1 MIILKKTK
9 GNKSLYDQI
18 KAHIKDTSY
27 IDQLM
32 KKPEITNLIEQI
44 LEKPERKMQEISI
57 LKEYLKR
64 LKKFLE
70 ILNFDNENISLDSL
84 LTRVSREMKVE
95 KLPKNEFLMR
105 IGEKG
110 DRFYFTLSGCVTIL
124 APKEILIY
132 MTIDDYTKY
141 LTILYNNNEHYLLK
155 KTLIENEMSI
165 PLLKEK
171 YEIINPKLIIK
182 YSSIEEYLNV
192 INGKKLDI
200 EEKDNEEEEEEEE
213 DENKKKTKILISRK
227 FKLKIYGY
235 SSIVDLGRGS
245 TFGEI
250 ALINENNQRTAT
262 VFVKNNSVFGTLTSK
277 AFKESMLV
285 FLEKIKWE
293 KIFSVFN
300 TPIFKK
306 LYINEIVKKYWNYFV
321 EKKLK
326 KGDFIFRKNEN
337 RDNIYFILKGSVKL
351 IIPQLTLKKTNIIIS
366 DIKNIY
372 NSDIRE
378 SNEKKDIVISVKYSG
393 EILGM
398 DDCVINNLFFF
409 NALCETNVFFYYI
422 DLKAMEKIMK
432 EYHEIKINY
441 KKLNDKKINFMI
453 ERLEDIKRVFLNSL
467 EGKILN
473 NSYNERMKNIENIF
487 YDNAISYKEEK
498 KKLYK
503 IIVGNLNISRNR
515 NMRCNNLKYNHTSL
529 FRNKNKTYSVLPKLN
544 LDFEKTEAL
553 IAKMNTFYGNDKTN
567 LNEEDNNINSLKGNL
582 YKLSKSSCN
591 LKINNITEKGFQR
604 FYLKRLLEKDDI
616 TKLLLENRLSL
627 NEQIN
632 QSSNIYS
639 PNITSFN
646 QINSNQTNK
655 KKNIIIK
662 LTQNLDNKHP
672 IKLYCYDSNNQFKT
686 QLQTIEG

>member
-1 MIILKKTK
+1 MILHKKSSK
-9 GNKSLYDQI
+9 INKSILNQI
-18 KAHIKDTSY
+18 KSHINDSSY

-32 KKPEITNLIEQI
+32 KNPEMTNIIEQI
-44 LEKPERKMQEISI
+44 LDKPERKMQEIII

-70 ILNFDNENISLDSL
+70 ILNFDNENISIDSL
-84 LTRVSREMKVE
+84 LTRVSREMQIE

-110 DRFYFTLSGCVTIL
+110 DRFYFTLSGSVTIL
-124 APKEILIY
+124 APKEFLVY

-141 LTILYNNNEHYLLK
+141 LIILYNNNEHYLLK
-155 KTLIENEMSI
+155 KTVRENEMTI

-200 EEKDNEEEEEEEE
+200 EEKEEE
-213 DENKKKTKILISRK
+213 DSEEDLEKENKKEKKNKNLITRK

-235 SSIVDLGRGS
+235 TCIVDLGRGS
-245 TFGEI
+245 TFGEV
-250 ALINENNQRTAT
+250 ALINDNNQRTAT
-262 VFVKNNSVFGTLTSK
+262 VFVKTNSVFGTLTAN

-293 KIFSVFN
+293 KIFFIFN

-306 LYINEIVKKYWNYFV
+306 LHINDIVKKYWNYFV

-326 KGDFIFRKNEN
+326 KGEFLFRKNEN
-337 RDNIYFILKGSVKL
+337 RENIYFILKGSVKL

-372 NSDIRE
+372 NSDLRE

-398 DDCVINNLFFF
+398 DDCVINNIFFF
-409 NALCETNVFFYYI
+409 NSICETSVFFYYI
-422 DLKAMEKIMK
+422 NLKDMEKIMS
-432 EYHEIKINY
+432 EYHEIKNNY
-441 KKLNDKKINFMI
+441 KKLNNNKINFI
-453 ERLEDIKRVFLNSL
+453 LERLEDIKRVFLNSL
-467 EGKILN
+467 EGKIFKNL
-473 NSYNERMKNIENIF
+473 YNEKIKNIENLFHENSIT
-487 YDNAISYKEEK
+487 YKQEK
-498 KKLYK
+498 KKLNK
-503 IIVGNLNISRNR
+503 IIVGNLNITRNR
-515 NMRCNNLKYNHTSL
+515 TTRSNNLKYGNTYY
-529 FRNKNKTYSVLPKLN
+529 RKKEKNYTTLPKLN

-553 IAKMNTFYGNDKTN
+553 IAKMKTFYGNDKN
-567 LNEEDNNINSLKGNL
+567 LIEEDNINSMKGNL
-582 YKLSKSSCN
+582 YKLSKSHNCQ
-591 LKINNITEKGFQR
+591 LINNITEKGFQR
-604 FYLKRLLEKDDI
+604 FYLKRLLAKDDI
-616 TKLLLENRLSL
+616 TKLLLENRLGKTDH
-627 NEQIN
+627 IN
-632 QSSNIYS
+632 QSSNLNS
-639 PNITSFN
+639 NKTSFN
-646 QINSNQTNK
+646 QSNSNQINK

-662 LTQNLDNKHP
+662 LTQNLDNQLP
-672 IKLYCYDSNNQFKT
+672 IKLYSYNSNNKFNEDF
-686 QLQTIEG
+686 QTIE

>member
-1 MIILKKTK
+1 MILHKKSSK
-9 GNKSLYDQI
+9 INKSIFNQI
-18 KAHIKDTSY
+18 KSHINDSSY

-32 KKPEITNLIEQI
+32 KNPEMTNIIEQI
-44 LEKPERKMQEISI
+44 LDKPERKMQEIII

-70 ILNFDNENISLDSL
+70 ILNFDNENISIDSL
-84 LTRVSREMKVE
+84 LTRVSREMQIE
-95 KLPKNEFLMR
+95 KIPKNEFLMR

-110 DRFYFTLSGCVTIL
+110 DRFYFTLSGSVTIL
-124 APKEILIY
+124 APKEFLVY

-141 LTILYNNNEHYLLK
+141 LIILYNNNEHYLLK
-155 KTLIENEMSI
+155 KTLRENEMAI

-200 EEKDNEEEEEEEE
+200 EEKEEENSEEE
-213 DENKKKTKILISRK
+213 DAEKENKKEKKNKNLISRK

-235 SSIVDLGRGS
+235 TCIVDLGRGS
-245 TFGEI
+245 TFGEV
-250 ALINENNQRTAT
+250 ALINDNNQRTAT
-262 VFVKNNSVFGTLTSK
+262 VFVKTNSVFGTLTAN

-293 KIFSVFN
+293 KIFFIFN

-326 KGDFIFRKNEN
+326 KGDFLFRKNEN
-337 RDNIYFILKGSVKL
+337 RENIYFILKGSVKL

-372 NSDIRE
+372 NSDLRE

-398 DDCVINNLFFF
+398 DDCVINNIFFF
-409 NALCETNVFFYYI
+409 NSICETSVFFYYI
-422 DLKAMEKIMK
+422 NLKDMEKIMS
-432 EYHEIKINY
+432 EYHEIKNNY
-441 KKLNDKKINFMI
+441 KKLNNNKINFI
-453 ERLEDIKRVFLNSL
+453 LERLEDIKRVFLNSL
-467 EGKILN
+467 EGKIFKNL
-473 NSYNERMKNIENIF
+473 YNEKIKNIENLF
-487 YDNAISYKEEK
+487 HENSISYKQEK
-498 KKLYK
+498 KKLNK
-503 IIVGNLNISRNR
+503 IIVGNLNITRNR
-515 NMRCNNLKYNHTSL
+515 TTRSNNLKHGNTYY
-529 FRNKNKTYSVLPKLN
+529 RKKEKNYTTLPKLN

-553 IAKMNTFYGNDKTN
+553 IAKMKTFYGNDKN
-567 LNEEDNNINSLKGNL
+567 LIEEDNINSMKGNL
-582 YKLSKSSCN
+582 YKLSKSHNCQ
-591 LKINNITEKGFQR
+591 LINNITEKGFQR
-604 FYLKRLLEKDDI
+604 FYLKRLLAKDDI
-616 TKLLLENRLSL
+616 TKLLLENRLGKA
-627 NEQIN
+627 EHIN
-632 QSSNIYS
+632 QSSNLNS
-639 PNITSFN
+639 NKTSFN
-646 QINSNQTNK
+646 QSNSNQMGK

-662 LTQNLDNKHP
+662 LTQNLDNQLP
-672 IKLYCYDSNNQFKT
+672 IKLYSYNSNNKFNEDF
-686 QLQTIEG
+686 QTIE

>member
-1 MIILKKTK
+1 MILHKKSSK
-9 GNKSLYDQI
+9 INKSILNQI
-18 KAHIKDTSY
+18 KSHINDSSY

-32 KKPEITNLIEQI
+32 KNPEMTNIIEQI
-44 LEKPERKMQEISI
+44 LDKPERKMQEIII

-70 ILNFDNENISLDSL
+70 ILNFDNENISIDSL
-84 LTRVSREMKVE
+84 LTRVSREMQIE

-110 DRFYFTLSGCVTIL
+110 DRFYFTLSGSVTIL
-124 APKEILIY
+124 APKEFLVY

-141 LTILYNNNEHYLLK
+141 LIILYNNNEHYLLK
-155 KTLIENEMSI
+155 KTVRENEMTI

-200 EEKDNEEEEEEEE
+200 EEKEEE
-213 DENKKKTKILISRK
+213 DSEEEDVKKENKKENKNLITRK

-235 SSIVDLGRGS
+235 TCIVDLGRGS
-245 TFGEI
+245 TFGEV
-250 ALINENNQRTAT
+250 ALINDNNHRTAT
-262 VFVKNNSVFGTLTSK
+262 VFVKTNSVFGTLTAN

-293 KIFSVFN
+293 KIFFIFN

-326 KGDFIFRKNEN
+326 KGEFLFRKNEN
-337 RDNIYFILKGSVKL
+337 RENIYFILKGSVKL

-372 NSDIRE
+372 NSDLRE

-398 DDCVINNLFFF
+398 DDCVINNIFFF
-409 NALCETNVFFYYI
+409 NSICETSVFFYYI
-422 DLKAMEKIMK
+422 NLKDMEKIMS
-432 EYHEIKINY
+432 EYHEIKNNY
-441 KKLNDKKINFMI
+441 KKLNNNKINFI
-453 ERLEDIKRVFLNSL
+453 LERLEDIKRVFLNSL
-467 EGKILN
+467 EGKIFKNL
-473 NSYNERMKNIENIF
+473 YNEKIKNIENLF
-487 YDNAISYKEEK
+487 HENSISYKQEK
-498 KKLYK
+498 KKLNK
-503 IIVGNLNISRNR
+503 IIVGNLNITRNR
-515 NMRCNNLKYNHTSL
+515 TTRSNNLKQGNTYY
-529 FRNKNKTYSVLPKLN
+529 RKKEKNYTTLPKLN

-553 IAKMNTFYGNDKTN
+553 IAKMKTFYGNDKN
-567 LNEEDNNINSLKGNL
+567 LIEEDNINSMKGNL
-582 YKLSKSSCN
+582 YKLSKSHNCQ
-591 LKINNITEKGFQR
+591 LINNITEKGFQR
-604 FYLKRLLEKDDI
+604 FYLKRLLAKDDI
-616 TKLLLENRLSL
+616 TKLLLENRLGKT
-627 NEQIN
+627 EHIN
-632 QSSNIYS
+632 QSSNLNS
-639 PNITSFN
+639 NKTSFN
-646 QINSNQTNK
+646 QSNSNQINK

-662 LTQNLDNKHP
+662 LTQNLDNQLP
-672 IKLYCYDSNNQFKT
+672 IKLYSYNSNNKFNEDF
-686 QLQTIEG
+686 QTIE

>member
-1 MIILKKTK
+1 MILHKKSSK
-9 GNKSLYDQI
+9 INKSIFNQI
-18 KAHIKDTSY
+18 KSHINDSSY

-32 KKPEITNLIEQI
+32 KNPEMTNIIEQI
-44 LEKPERKMQEISI
+44 LDKPERKMQEIII

-70 ILNFDNENISLDSL
+70 ILNFDNENISIDSL
-84 LTRVSREMKVE
+84 LTRVSREMQIE
-95 KLPKNEFLMR
+95 KIPKNEFLMR

-110 DRFYFTLSGCVTIL
+110 DRFYFTLSGSVTIL
-124 APKEILIY
+124 APKEFLVY

-141 LTILYNNNEHYLLK
+141 LIILYNNNEHYLLK
-155 KTLIENEMSI
+155 KTVRENEMTI

-200 EEKDNEEEEEEEE
+200 EEKEEE
-213 DENKKKTKILISRK
+213 DSEEEDVKKENKKENKNLITRK

-235 SSIVDLGRGS
+235 TCIVDLGRGS
-245 TFGEI
+245 TFGEV
-250 ALINENNQRTAT
+250 ALINDNNQRTAT
-262 VFVKNNSVFGTLTSK
+262 VFVKTNSVFGTLTAN

-293 KIFSVFN
+293 KIFFIFN

-326 KGDFIFRKNEN
+326 KGEFLFRKNEN
-337 RDNIYFILKGSVKL
+337 RENIYFILKGSVKL

-372 NSDIRE
+372 NSDLRE

-398 DDCVINNLFFF
+398 DDCVINNIFFF
-409 NALCETNVFFYYI
+409 NSICETSVFFYYI
-422 DLKAMEKIMK
+422 NLKDMEKIMS
-432 EYHEIKINY
+432 EYHEIKNNY
-441 KKLNDKKINFMI
+441 KKLNNNKINFI
-453 ERLEDIKRVFLNSL
+453 LERLEDIKRVFLNSL
-467 EGKILN
+467 EGKIFKNL
-473 NSYNERMKNIENIF
+473 YNEKIKNIENLF
-487 YDNAISYKEEK
+487 HENSISYKQEK
-498 KKLYK
+498 KKLNK
-503 IIVGNLNISRNR
+503 IIVGNLNITRNR
-515 NMRCNNLKYNHTSL
+515 TTRSNNLKYGNTYY
-529 FRNKNKTYSVLPKLN
+529 RKKEKNYTTLPKLN

-553 IAKMNTFYGNDKTN
+553 IAKMKTFYGNDKN
-567 LNEEDNNINSLKGNL
+567 LIEEDNINSMKGNL
-582 YKLSKSSCN
+582 YKLSKSHNCQ
-591 LKINNITEKGFQR
+591 LINNITEKGFQR
-604 FYLKRLLEKDDI
+604 FYLKRLLAKDDI
-616 TKLLLENRLSL
+616 TKLLLENRLGKTDH
-627 NEQIN
+627 IN
-632 QSSNIYS
+632 QSSNLNS
-639 PNITSFN
+639 NKTSFN
-646 QINSNQTNK
+646 QSNSNQINK

-662 LTQNLDNKHP
+662 LTQNLDNQLP
-672 IKLYCYDSNNQFKT
+672 IKLYSYNSNNKFNEDF
-686 QLQTIEG
+686 QTIE

>member
-1 MIILKKTK
+1 MILHKKSSK
-9 GNKSLYDQI
+9 INKSILNQI
-18 KAHIKDTSY
+18 KSHINDSSY

-32 KKPEITNLIEQI
+32 KNPEMTNIIEQI
-44 LEKPERKMQEISI
+44 LDKPERKMQEIII

-70 ILNFDNENISLDSL
+70 ILNFDNENISIDSL
-84 LTRVSREMKVE
+84 LTRVSREMQIE

-110 DRFYFTLSGCVTIL
+110 DRFYFTLSGSVTIL
-124 APKEILIY
+124 APKEFLVY

-141 LTILYNNNEHYLLK
+141 LIILYNNNEHYLLK
-155 KTLIENEMSI
+155 KTVRENEMTI

-200 EEKDNEEEEEEEE
+200 EEKEEE
-213 DENKKKTKILISRK
+213 DSEEDLEKENKKEKKNKNLITRK

-235 SSIVDLGRGS
+235 TCIVDLGRGS
-245 TFGEI
+245 TFGEV
-250 ALINENNQRTAT
+250 ALINDNNQRTAT
-262 VFVKNNSVFGTLTSK
+262 VFVKTNSVFGTLTAN

-293 KIFSVFN
+293 KIFFIFN

-306 LYINEIVKKYWNYFV
+306 LHINEIVKKYWNYFV

-326 KGDFIFRKNEN
+326 KGEFLFRKNEN
-337 RDNIYFILKGSVKL
+337 RENIYFILKGSVKL

-372 NSDIRE
+372 NSDLRE

-398 DDCVINNLFFF
+398 DDCVINNIFFF
-409 NALCETNVFFYYI
+409 NSICETSVFFYYI
-422 DLKAMEKIMK
+422 NLKDMEKIMS
-432 EYHEIKINY
+432 EYHEIKNNY
-441 KKLNDKKINFMI
+441 KKLNNNKINFI
-453 ERLEDIKRVFLNSL
+453 LERLEDIKRVFLNSL
-467 EGKILN
+467 EGKIFKNL
-473 NSYNERMKNIENIF
+473 YNEKIKNIENLFHENSIT
-487 YDNAISYKEEK
+487 YKQEK
-498 KKLYK
+498 KKLNK
-503 IIVGNLNISRNR
+503 IIVGNLNITRNR
-515 NMRCNNLKYNHTSL
+515 TTRSNNLKQGNTYY
-529 FRNKNKTYSVLPKLN
+529 RKKEKNYTTLPKLN

-553 IAKMNTFYGNDKTN
+553 IAKMKTFYGNDKN
-567 LNEEDNNINSLKGNL
+567 LIEEDNINSMKGNL
-582 YKLSKSSCN
+582 YKLSKSHNCQ
-591 LKINNITEKGFQR
+591 LINNITEKGFQR
-604 FYLKRLLEKDDI
+604 FYLKRLLAKDDI
-616 TKLLLENRLSL
+616 TKLLLENRLGKT
-627 NEQIN
+627 EHIN
-632 QSSNIYS
+632 QSSNLNS
-639 PNITSFN
+639 NKTSFN
-646 QINSNQTNK
+646 QSNSNQINK

-662 LTQNLDNKHP
+662 LTQNLDNQLP
-672 IKLYCYDSNNQFKT
+672 IKLYSYNSNNKFNEDF
-686 QLQTIEG
+686 QTIE

>member
-1 MIILKKTK
+1 M
-9 GNKSLYDQI
+9 
-18 KAHIKDTSY
+18 
-27 IDQLM
+27 
-32 KKPEITNLIEQI
+32 
-44 LEKPERKMQEISI
+44 
-57 LKEYLKR
+57 
-64 LKKFLE
+64 
-70 ILNFDNENISLDSL
+70 
-84 LTRVSREMKVE
+84 
-95 KLPKNEFLMR
+95 
-105 IGEKG
+105 
-110 DRFYFTLSGCVTIL
+110 
-124 APKEILIY
+124 
-132 MTIDDYTKY
+132 
-141 LTILYNNNEHYLLK
+141 
-155 KTLIENEMSI
+155 
-165 PLLKEK
+165 
-171 YEIINPKLIIK
+171 
-182 YSSIEEYLNV
+182 
-192 INGKKLDI
+192 
-200 EEKDNEEEEEEEE
+200 
-213 DENKKKTKILISRK
+213 
-227 FKLKIYGY
+227 
-235 SSIVDLGRGS
+235 
-245 TFGEI
+245 
-250 ALINENNQRTAT
+250 
-262 VFVKNNSVFGTLTSK
+262 
-277 AFKESMLV
+277 
-285 FLEKIKWE
+285 
-293 KIFSVFN
+293 
-300 TPIFKK
+300 
-306 LYINEIVKKYWNYFV
+306 
-321 EKKLK
+321 
-326 KGDFIFRKNEN
+326 
-337 RDNIYFILKGSVKL
+337 
-351 IIPQLTLKKTNIIIS
+351 KKTNIIIS

-378 SNEKKDIVISVKYSG
+378 SNEKKDIVISIKYSG

>member
-1 MIILKKTK
+1 MILNKKTK

-141 LTILYNNNEHYLLK
+141 LIILYNNNEHYLLK
-155 KTLIENEMSI
+155 KTLRENEMAI

-200 EEKDNEEEEEEEE
+200 EEKEEENSEEE
-213 DENKKKTKILISRK
+213 DAEKENKKEKKNKNLISRK

-235 SSIVDLGRGS
+235 TCIVDLGRGS
-245 TFGEI
+245 TFGEV
-250 ALINENNQRTAT
+250 ALINDNNQRTAT
-262 VFVKNNSVFGTLTSK
+262 VFVKTNSVFGTLTAN

-293 KIFSVFN
+293 KIFFIFN

-326 KGDFIFRKNEN
+326 KGDFLFRKNEN
-337 RDNIYFILKGSVKL
+337 RENIYFILKGSVKL

-372 NSDIRE
+372 NSDLRE

-398 DDCVINNLFFF
+398 DDCVINNIFFF
-409 NALCETNVFFYYI
+409 NSICETSVFFYYI
-422 DLKAMEKIMK
+422 NLKDMEKIMS
-432 EYHEIKINY
+432 EYHEIKNNY
-441 KKLNDKKINFMI
+441 KKLNNNKINFI
-453 ERLEDIKRVFLNSL
+453 LERLEDIKRVFLNSL
-467 EGKILN
+467 EGKIFKNL
-473 NSYNERMKNIENIF
+473 YNEKIKNIENLF
-487 YDNAISYKEEK
+487 HENSISYKQEK
-498 KKLYK
+498 KKLNK
-503 IIVGNLNISRNR
+503 IIVGNLNITRNR
-515 NMRCNNLKYNHTSL
+515 TTRSNNLKHGNTYY
-529 FRNKNKTYSVLPKLN
+529 RKKEKNYTTLPKLN

-553 IAKMNTFYGNDKTN
+553 IAKMKTFYGNDKN
-567 LNEEDNNINSLKGNL
+567 LIEEDNINSMKGNL
-582 YKLSKSSCN
+582 YKLSKSHNCQ
-591 LKINNITEKGFQR
+591 LINNITEKGFQR
-604 FYLKRLLEKDDI
+604 FYLKRLLAKDDI
-616 TKLLLENRLSL
+616 TKLLLENRLGKA
-627 NEQIN
+627 EHIN
-632 QSSNIYS
+632 QSSNLNS
-639 PNITSFN
+639 NKTSFN
-646 QINSNQTNK
+646 QSNSNQMGK

-662 LTQNLDNKHP
+662 LTQNLDNQLP
-672 IKLYCYDSNNQFKT
+672 IKLYSYNSNNKFNEDF
-686 QLQTIEG
+686 QTIE

>member
-213 DENKKKTKILISRK
+213 DEKKKKTKILISRK

-235 SSIVDLGRGS
+235 SCIVDLGRGS

-262 VFVKNNSVFGTLTSK
+262 IFVKNNSFFGTLTSK

-378 SNEKKDIVISVKYSG
+378 SNEKKDIVISIKYSG

>member
-1 MIILKKTK
+1 MILHKKSSK
-9 GNKSLYDQI
+9 INKSILNQI
-18 KAHIKDTSY
+18 KSHINDSSY

-32 KKPEITNLIEQI
+32 KNPEMTNIIEQI
-44 LEKPERKMQEISI
+44 LDKPERKMQEIII

-70 ILNFDNENISLDSL
+70 ILNFDNENISIDSL
-84 LTRVSREMKVE
+84 LTRVSREMQIE

-110 DRFYFTLSGCVTIL
+110 DRFYFTLSGSVTIL
-124 APKEILIY
+124 APKEFLVY

-141 LTILYNNNEHYLLK
+141 LIILYNNNEHYLLK
-155 KTLIENEMSI
+155 KTVRENEMTI

-200 EEKDNEEEEEEEE
+200 EEKEEE
-213 DENKKKTKILISRK
+213 DSEEDLEKENKKEKKNKNLITRK

-235 SSIVDLGRGS
+235 TCIVDLGRGS
-245 TFGEI
+245 TFGEV
-250 ALINENNQRTAT
+250 ALINDNNQRTAT
-262 VFVKNNSVFGTLTSK
+262 VFVKTNSVFGTLTAN

-293 KIFSVFN
+293 KIFFIFN

-306 LYINEIVKKYWNYFV
+306 LHINEIVKKYWNYFV

-326 KGDFIFRKNEN
+326 KGEFLFRKNEN
-337 RDNIYFILKGSVKL
+337 RENIYFILKGSVKL

-372 NSDIRE
+372 NSDLRE

-398 DDCVINNLFFF
+398 DDCVINNIFFF
-409 NALCETNVFFYYI
+409 NSICETSVFFYYI
-422 DLKAMEKIMK
+422 NLKDMEKIMS
-432 EYHEIKINY
+432 EYHEIKNNY
-441 KKLNDKKINFMI
+441 KKLNNNKINFI
-453 ERLEDIKRVFLNSL
+453 LERLEDIKRVFLNSL
-467 EGKILN
+467 EGKIFKNL
-473 NSYNERMKNIENIF
+473 YNEKIKNIENLFHENSIT
-487 YDNAISYKEEK
+487 YKQEK
-498 KKLYK
+498 KKLNK
-503 IIVGNLNISRNR
+503 IIVGNLNITRNR
-515 NMRCNNLKYNHTSL
+515 TTRSNNLKQGNTYY
-529 FRNKNKTYSVLPKLN
+529 RKKEKNYTTLPKLN

-553 IAKMNTFYGNDKTN
+553 IAKMKTFYGNDKN
-567 LNEEDNNINSLKGNL
+567 LIEEDNINSMKGNL
-582 YKLSKSSCN
+582 YKLSKSHNCQ
-591 LKINNITEKGFQR
+591 LINNITEKGFQR
-604 FYLKRLLEKDDI
+604 FYLKRLLAKDDI
-616 TKLLLENRLSL
+616 TKLLLENRLGKTDH
-627 NEQIN
+627 IN
-632 QSSNIYS
+632 QSSNLNS
-639 PNITSFN
+639 NKTSFN
-646 QINSNQTNK
+646 QSNSNQINK

-662 LTQNLDNKHP
+662 LTQNLDNQLP
-672 IKLYCYDSNNQFKT
+672 IKLYSYNSNNKFNEDF
-686 QLQTIEG
+686 QTIE

>member
-1 MIILKKTK
+1 MILHKKSSK
-9 GNKSLYDQI
+9 INKSILNQI
-18 KAHIKDTSY
+18 KSHINDSSY

-32 KKPEITNLIEQI
+32 KNPEMTNIIEQI
-44 LEKPERKMQEISI
+44 LDKPERKMQEIII

-70 ILNFDNENISLDSL
+70 ILNFDNENISIDSL
-84 LTRVSREMKVE
+84 LTRVSREMQIE

-110 DRFYFTLSGCVTIL
+110 DRFYFTLSGSVTIL
-124 APKEILIY
+124 APKEFLVY

-141 LTILYNNNEHYLLK
+141 LIILYNNNEHYLLK
-155 KTLIENEMSI
+155 KTVRENEMTI

-200 EEKDNEEEEEEEE
+200 EEKEEE
-213 DENKKKTKILISRK
+213 DSEEDLEKENKKEKKNKNLITRK

-235 SSIVDLGRGS
+235 TCIVDLGRGS
-245 TFGEI
+245 TFGEV
-250 ALINENNQRTAT
+250 ALINDNNQRTAT
-262 VFVKNNSVFGTLTSK
+262 VFVKTNSVFGTLTAN

-293 KIFSVFN
+293 KIFFIFN

-372 NSDIRE
+372 NSDLRE

-398 DDCVINNLFFF
+398 DDCVINNIFFF
-409 NALCETNVFFYYI
+409 NSICETSVFFYYI
-422 DLKAMEKIMK
+422 NLKDMEKIMS
-432 EYHEIKINY
+432 EYHEIKNNY
-441 KKLNDKKINFMI
+441 KKLNNNKINFI
-453 ERLEDIKRVFLNSL
+453 LERLEDIKRVFLNSL
-467 EGKILN
+467 EGKIFKNL
-473 NSYNERMKNIENIF
+473 YNEKIKNIENLFHENSIT
-487 YDNAISYKEEK
+487 YKQEK
-498 KKLYK
+498 KKLNK
-503 IIVGNLNISRNR
+503 IIVGNLNITRNR
-515 NMRCNNLKYNHTSL
+515 TTRSNNLKQGNTYY
-529 FRNKNKTYSVLPKLN
+529 RKKEKNYTTLPKLN

-553 IAKMNTFYGNDKTN
+553 IAKMKTFYGNDKN
-567 LNEEDNNINSLKGNL
+567 LIEEDNINSMKGNL
-582 YKLSKSSCN
+582 YKLSKSHNCQ
-591 LKINNITEKGFQR
+591 LINNITEKGFQR
-604 FYLKRLLEKDDI
+604 FYLKRLLAKDDI
-616 TKLLLENRLSL
+616 TKLLLENRLGKTDH
-627 NEQIN
+627 IN
-632 QSSNIYS
+632 QSSNLNS
-639 PNITSFN
+639 NKTSFN
-646 QINSNQTNK
+646 QSNSNQINK

-662 LTQNLDNKHP
+662 LTQNLDNQLP
-672 IKLYCYDSNNQFKT
+672 IKLYSYNSNNKFNEDF
-686 QLQTIEG
+686 QTIE

>member
-1 MIILKKTK
+1 MILHKKSSK
-9 GNKSLYDQI
+9 INKSILNQI
-18 KAHIKDTSY
+18 KSHINDSSY

-32 KKPEITNLIEQI
+32 KNPEMTNIIEQI
-44 LEKPERKMQEISI
+44 LDKPERKMQEIII

-70 ILNFDNENISLDSL
+70 ILNFDNENISIDSL
-84 LTRVSREMKVE
+84 LTRVSREMQIE

-110 DRFYFTLSGCVTIL
+110 DRFYFTLSGSVTIL
-124 APKEILIY
+124 APKEFLVY

-141 LTILYNNNEHYLLK
+141 LIILYNNNEHYLLK
-155 KTLIENEMSI
+155 KTVRENEMTI

-200 EEKDNEEEEEEEE
+200 EEKEEE
-213 DENKKKTKILISRK
+213 DSEEEDVKKENKKENKNLITRK

-235 SSIVDLGRGS
+235 TCIVDLGRGS
-245 TFGEI
+245 TFGEV
-250 ALINENNQRTAT
+250 ALINDNNQRTAT
-262 VFVKNNSVFGTLTSK
+262 VFVKTNSVFGTLTAN

-293 KIFSVFN
+293 KIFFIFN

-306 LYINEIVKKYWNYFV
+306 LHINEIVKKYWNYFV

-351 IIPQLTLKKTNIIIS
+351 IVPQLTLKKTNIIIS
-366 DIKNIY
+366 NIKNIY

-398 DDCVINNLFFF
+398 DDCVINNIFFF
-409 NALCETNVFFYYI
+409 NSICETSVFFYYI
-422 DLKAMEKIMK
+422 NLKDMEKIMS
-432 EYHEIKINY
+432 EYHEIKNNY
-441 KKLNDKKINFMI
+441 KKLNNNKINFI
-453 ERLEDIKRVFLNSL
+453 LERLEDIKRVFLNSL
-467 EGKILN
+467 EGKIFKNL
-473 NSYNERMKNIENIF
+473 YNEKIKNIENLF
-487 YDNAISYKEEK
+487 HENSISYKQEK
-498 KKLYK
+498 KKLNK
-503 IIVGNLNISRNR
+503 IIVGNLNITRNR
-515 NMRCNNLKYNHTSL
+515 TTRSNNLKQGNTYY
-529 FRNKNKTYSVLPKLN
+529 RKKEKNYTTLPKLN

-553 IAKMNTFYGNDKTN
+553 IAKMKTFYGNDKN
-567 LNEEDNNINSLKGNL
+567 LIEEDNINSMKGNL
-582 YKLSKSSCN
+582 YKLSKSHNCQ
-591 LKINNITEKGFQR
+591 LINNITEKGFQR
-604 FYLKRLLEKDDI
+604 FYLKRLLAKDDI
-616 TKLLLENRLSL
+616 TKLLLENRLGKT
-627 NEQIN
+627 EHIN
-632 QSSNIYS
+632 QSSNLNS
-639 PNITSFN
+639 NKTSFN
-646 QINSNQTNK
+646 QSNSNQINK

-662 LTQNLDNKHP
+662 LTQNLDNQLP
-672 IKLYCYDSNNQFKT
+672 IKLYSYNSNNKFNEDF
-686 QLQTIEG
+686 QTIE

>member
-1 MIILKKTK
+1 MILHKKSSK
-9 GNKSLYDQI
+9 INKSILNQI
-18 KAHIKDTSY
+18 KSHINDSSY

-32 KKPEITNLIEQI
+32 KNPEMTNIIEQI
-44 LEKPERKMQEISI
+44 LDKPERKMQEIII

-70 ILNFDNENISLDSL
+70 ILNFDNENISIDSL
-84 LTRVSREMKVE
+84 LTRVSREMQIE

-110 DRFYFTLSGCVTIL
+110 DRFYFTLSGSVTIL
-124 APKEILIY
+124 APKEFLVY

-141 LTILYNNNEHYLLK
+141 LIILYNNNEHYLLK
-155 KTLIENEMSI
+155 KTVRENEMTI

-200 EEKDNEEEEEEEE
+200 EEKEEE
-213 DENKKKTKILISRK
+213 DSEEDLEKENKKEKKNKNLITRK

-235 SSIVDLGRGS
+235 TCIVDLGRGS
-245 TFGEI
+245 TFGEV
-250 ALINENNQRTAT
+250 ALINDNNQRTAT
-262 VFVKNNSVFGTLTSK
+262 VFVKTNSVFGTLTAN

-293 KIFSVFN
+293 KIFFIFN

-306 LYINEIVKKYWNYFV
+306 LHINEIVKKYWNYFV

-326 KGDFIFRKNEN
+326 KGDFLFRKNEN
-337 RDNIYFILKGSVKL
+337 RENIYFILKGSVKL

-372 NSDIRE
+372 NSDLRE

-398 DDCVINNLFFF
+398 DDCVINNIFFF
-409 NALCETNVFFYYI
+409 NSICETSVFFYYI
-422 DLKAMEKIMK
+422 NLKDMEKIMS
-432 EYHEIKINY
+432 EYHEIKNNY
-441 KKLNDKKINFMI
+441 KKLNNNKINFI
-453 ERLEDIKRVFLNSL
+453 LERLEDIKRVFLNSL
-467 EGKILN
+467 EGKIFKNL
-473 NSYNERMKNIENIF
+473 YNEKIQNIENLF
-487 YDNAISYKEEK
+487 HENSISYKQEK
-498 KKLYK
+498 KKLNK
-503 IIVGNLNISRNR
+503 IIVGNLNITRNR
-515 NMRCNNLKYNHTSL
+515 TTRSNNLKHGNTYY
-529 FRNKNKTYSVLPKLN
+529 RKKEKNYTTLPKLN

-553 IAKMNTFYGNDKTN
+553 IAKMKTFYGNDKN
-567 LNEEDNNINSLKGNL
+567 LIEEDNINSMKGNL
-582 YKLSKSSCN
+582 YKLSKSHNCQ
-591 LKINNITEKGFQR
+591 LINNITEKGFQR
-604 FYLKRLLEKDDI
+604 FYLKRLLAKDDI
-616 TKLLLENRLSL
+616 TKLLLENRLGKTDH
-627 NEQIN
+627 IN
-632 QSSNIYS
+632 QSSNLNS
-639 PNITSFN
+639 NKTSFN
-646 QINSNQTNK
+646 QSNSNQINK

-662 LTQNLDNKHP
+662 LTQNLDNQLP
-672 IKLYCYDSNNQFKT
+672 IKLYSYNSNNKFNEDF
-686 QLQTIEG
+686 QTIE

>member
-1 MIILKKTK
+1 MILHKKSSK
-9 GNKSLYDQI
+9 INKSILNQI
-18 KAHIKDTSY
+18 KSHINDSSY

-32 KKPEITNLIEQI
+32 KNPEMTNIIEQI
-44 LEKPERKMQEISI
+44 LDKPERKMQEIII

-70 ILNFDNENISLDSL
+70 ILNFDNENISIDSL
-84 LTRVSREMKVE
+84 LTRVSREMQIE

-110 DRFYFTLSGCVTIL
+110 DRFYFTLSGSVTIL
-124 APKEILIY
+124 APKEFLVY

-141 LTILYNNNEHYLLK
+141 LIILYNNNEHYLLK
-155 KTLIENEMSI
+155 KTVRENEMTI

-200 EEKDNEEEEEEEE
+200 EEKEEE
-213 DENKKKTKILISRK
+213 DSEEEDVKKENKKENKNLITRK

-235 SSIVDLGRGS
+235 TCIVDLGRGS
-245 TFGEI
+245 TFGEV
-250 ALINENNQRTAT
+250 ALINDNNQRTAT
-262 VFVKNNSVFGTLTSK
+262 VFVKTNSVFGTLTAN

-293 KIFSVFN
+293 KIFFIFN

-306 LYINEIVKKYWNYFV
+306 LHINEIVKKYWNYFV

-326 KGDFIFRKNEN
+326 KGDFLFRKNEN
-337 RDNIYFILKGSVKL
+337 RENIYFILKGSVKL

-372 NSDIRE
+372 NSDLRE

-398 DDCVINNLFFF
+398 DDCVINNIFFF
-409 NALCETNVFFYYI
+409 NSICETSVFFYYI
-422 DLKAMEKIMK
+422 NLKDMEKIMS
-432 EYHEIKINY
+432 EYHEIKNNY
-441 KKLNDKKINFMI
+441 KKLNNNKINFI
-453 ERLEDIKRVFLNSL
+453 LERLEDIKRVFLNSL
-467 EGKILN
+467 EGKIFKNL
-473 NSYNERMKNIENIF
+473 YNEKIKNIENLF
-487 YDNAISYKEEK
+487 HENSISYKQEK
-498 KKLYK
+498 KKLNK
-503 IIVGNLNISRNR
+503 IIVGNLNITRNR
-515 NMRCNNLKYNHTSL
+515 TTRSNNLKQGNTYY
-529 FRNKNKTYSVLPKLN
+529 RKKEKNYTTLPKLN

-553 IAKMNTFYGNDKTN
+553 IAKMKTFYGNDKN
-567 LNEEDNNINSLKGNL
+567 LIEEDNINSMKGNL
-582 YKLSKSSCN
+582 YKLSKSHNCQ
-591 LKINNITEKGFQR
+591 LINNITEKGFQR
-604 FYLKRLLEKDDI
+604 FYLKRLLAKDDI
-616 TKLLLENRLSL
+616 TKLLLENRLGKT
-627 NEQIN
+627 EHIN
-632 QSSNIYS
+632 QSSNLNS
-639 PNITSFN
+639 NKTSFN
-646 QINSNQTNK
+646 QSNSNQINK

-662 LTQNLDNKHP
+662 LTQNLDNQLP
-672 IKLYCYDSNNQFKT
+672 IKLYSYNSNNKFNEDF
-686 QLQTIEG
+686 QTIE

>member
-1 MIILKKTK
+1 MILHKKSSK
-9 GNKSLYDQI
+9 INKSILNQI
-18 KAHIKDTSY
+18 KSHINDSSY

-32 KKPEITNLIEQI
+32 KNPEMTNIIEQI
-44 LEKPERKMQEISI
+44 LDKPERKMQEIII

-70 ILNFDNENISLDSL
+70 ILNFDNENISIDSL
-84 LTRVSREMKVE
+84 LTRVSREMQIE

-110 DRFYFTLSGCVTIL
+110 DRFYFTLSGSVTIL
-124 APKEILIY
+124 APKEFLVY

-141 LTILYNNNEHYLLK
+141 LIILYNNNEHYLLK
-155 KTLIENEMSI
+155 KTVRENEMTI

-200 EEKDNEEEEEEEE
+200 EEKEEE
-213 DENKKKTKILISRK
+213 DSEEDLEKENKKEKKNKNLITRK

-235 SSIVDLGRGS
+235 TCIVDLGRGS
-245 TFGEI
+245 TFGEV
-250 ALINENNQRTAT
+250 ALINDNNQRTAT
-262 VFVKNNSVFGTLTSK
+262 VFVKTNSVFGTLTAN

-293 KIFSVFN
+293 KIFFIFN

-326 KGDFIFRKNEN
+326 KGDFLFRKNEN
-337 RDNIYFILKGSVKL
+337 RENIYFILKGSVKL

-372 NSDIRE
+372 NSDLRE

-398 DDCVINNLFFF
+398 DDCVINNIFFF
-409 NALCETNVFFYYI
+409 NSICETSVFFYYI
-422 DLKAMEKIMK
+422 NLKDMEKIMS
-432 EYHEIKINY
+432 EYHEIKNNY
-441 KKLNDKKINFMI
+441 KKLNNNKINFI
-453 ERLEDIKRVFLNSL
+453 LERLEDIKRVFLNSL
-467 EGKILN
+467 EGKIFKNL
-473 NSYNERMKNIENIF
+473 YNEKIKNIENLFHENSIT
-487 YDNAISYKEEK
+487 YKQEK
-498 KKLYK
+498 KKLNK
-503 IIVGNLNISRNR
+503 IIVGNLNITRNR
-515 NMRCNNLKYNHTSL
+515 TTRSNNLKQGNTYY
-529 FRNKNKTYSVLPKLN
+529 RKKEKNYTTLPKLN

-553 IAKMNTFYGNDKTN
+553 IAKMKTFYGNDKN
-567 LNEEDNNINSLKGNL
+567 LIEEDNINSMKGNL
-582 YKLSKSSCN
+582 YKLSKSHNCQ
-591 LKINNITEKGFQR
+591 LINNITEKGFQR
-604 FYLKRLLEKDDI
+604 FYLKRLLAKDDI
-616 TKLLLENRLSL
+616 TKLLLENRLGKT
-627 NEQIN
+627 EHIN
-632 QSSNIYS
+632 QSSNLNS
-639 PNITSFN
+639 NKTSFN
-646 QINSNQTNK
+646 QSNSNQINK

-662 LTQNLDNKHP
+662 LTQNLDNQLP
-672 IKLYCYDSNNQFKT
+672 IKLYSYNSNNKFNEDF
-686 QLQTIEG
+686 QTIE